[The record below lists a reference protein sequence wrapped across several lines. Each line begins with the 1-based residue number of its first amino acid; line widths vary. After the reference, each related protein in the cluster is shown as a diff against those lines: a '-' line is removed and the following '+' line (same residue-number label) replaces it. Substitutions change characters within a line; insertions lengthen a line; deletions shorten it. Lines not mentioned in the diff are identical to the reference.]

1 MVNWSRDSITDGT
14 LEPTLVSEAAQ
25 LTPSGKDAGGTEI
38 NLSPFK
44 LAFSAVVDITFL
56 IVCINLQTA
65 NLPKYHCIVSTQH
78 K

>member
-1 MVNWSRDSITDGT
+1 MVNWSGNNVTDGT
-14 LEPTLVSEAAQ
+14 LELTLVSEVAQ
-25 LTPSGKDAGGTEI
+25 LTPSGKDTGGTEI

>member
-1 MVNWSRDSITDGT
+1 MVNWSGDSVTDGT

-44 LAFSAVVDITFL
+44 LAF
-56 IVCINLQTA
+56 
-65 NLPKYHCIVSTQH
+65 LPLLTSPF
-78 K
+78 